1 MTVHHCFLPHLSFAC
16 RDRLR
21 TTVNVLGDSL
31 GAGIIEYLSRQEL
44 QSQECAPSSSV
55 VEEHE
60 KPYHLICLED
70 DVVHPHDSETPM

>member
-1 MTVHHCFLPHLSFAC
+1 MHRRRLLHLSLAC

-31 GAGIIEYLSRQEL
+31 GAGIMEYLSRREL
-44 QSQECAPSSSV
+44 QSQECDPSGS
-55 VEEHE
+55 VEEEPE

-70 DVVHPHDSETPM
+70 DLVTPDSRETPM

>member
-1 MTVHHCFLPHLSFAC
+1 MHHCFLPHVFAC

-31 GAGIIEYLSRQEL
+31 GAGIVEYLSRKEL
-44 QSQECAPSSSV
+44 QALECDPSSTL

-70 DVVHPHDSETPM
+70 DVVPCEDKTPL